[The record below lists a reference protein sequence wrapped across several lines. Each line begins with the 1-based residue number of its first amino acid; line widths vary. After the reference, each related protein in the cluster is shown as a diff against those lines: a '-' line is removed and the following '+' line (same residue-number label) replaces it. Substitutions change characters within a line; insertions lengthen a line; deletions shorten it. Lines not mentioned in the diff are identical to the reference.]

1 MNNCPHCEKKY
12 KTMGK
17 LNNHI
22 LINHSYKIISP
33 SQKEMWFIIK
43 DLIKKNE
50 QHEKRIQ
57 KLERV
62 INKDIKNI
70 NILDWLNKNDKG
82 IEIDIWLKTSVNVT
96 LDDLYMIF
104 NTDYY
109 RGLSNILTNNIIDNE
124 NNPFRCFDNQKVV
137 IGPRDTFS
145 APKNS
150 IRSVKQISDQ
160 EGSLFLIRQKK
171 IDRKKNERF

>member
-1 MNNCPHCEKKY
+1 MNNCPHCEKTY
-12 KTMGK
+12 KTIGK

-22 LINHSYKIISP
+22 LINHNDKVILP

-50 QHEKRIQ
+50 QQEKRIQ

-62 INKDIKNI
+62 INKDIKNV

-96 LDDLYMIF
+96 LDDLYMIGYSGYNF
-104 NTDYY
+104 TGSSITFHGSKTIDCLVSYGWND
-109 RGLSNILTNNIIDNE
+109 RINSLKII
-124 NNPFRCFDNQKVV
+124 QK
-137 IGPRDTFS
+137 
-145 APKNS
+145 
-150 IRSVKQISDQ
+150 
-160 EGSLFLIRQKK
+160 
-171 IDRKKNERF
+171 